1 MLHIAG
7 GILLAI
13 AFLAFLSDPKSWLI
27 AVGILLFYAIV
38 GVAGLAMIAWV
49 LSVVF
54 N

>member
-1 MLHIAG
+1 MHVAG

-13 AFLAFLSDPKSWLI
+13 AFLAFISDPKGWLT
-27 AVGILLFYAIV
+27 AVGILVLYAIV